1 MLGMGLGMV
10 ARGARRWIT
19 LRLPMVVTLACV
31 MAVQGL
37 TGAAAVSEQVTTTF
51 PGDRSGANWV
61 FQQPEG
67 GLVSIGWTAVSEIWA
82 DGTQLAM
89 VRHHVDGRLDTSFG
103 TDGKVLLPVRP
114 QQERTASAVMLDDGR
129 IVTLSSRDAGG
140 FIVHRFRDDGSLDD
154 SFGDDGLAT
163 FGFDPDADD
172 GAPRRVEEPGTLYAR
187 DLVGLDDGSLFV
199 YGTAH
204 MFGQRLF
211 LMKVAPDGRIDQ
223 SFGVDGFVMT
233 EVLGQEGPDFIGT
246 GPLRELPD
254 GSFVGVFS
262 QDFRQHLL
270 RYRPDGSIDREWG
283 DQGIATV
290 PGRSL
295 RLRSVE
301 VHGDDGH
308 LLLSV
313 SLTGDSAVAAAVL
326 RVTPDGGLDTRF
338 ADGGQLTIPDLE
350 VAPMLAVGP
359 AGTFVATTLDP
370 NEVRRYDLRGQL
382 LERCSS
388 AASLVFTPLVLD
400 DFRIVVPGSTSSDS
414 GGSFSLEWFGT
425 KRIPS
430 PSGFMDVGGTTH
442 EPGIIAVADA
452 GFVGGF
458 TDGTFRPGESVSRGQ
473 LATIVARAFDL
484 PPGSSPFSDV
494 AGTTHEEAISAVAT
508 AEIVGG
514 FTDGT
519 FRPGESVSRG
529 QLATI
534 VARAFDLPPGS
545 SPFSD
550 VAGTTHEEA
559 ISAVATAE
567 IVGGFTDGTFRPGE
581 SVSRGQLATIVA
593 RAFELP

>member
-1 MLGMGLGMV
+1 MG
-10 ARGARRWIT
+10 ARGARRWRA

-31 MAVQGL
+31 MAAQGL

-51 PGDRSGANWV
+51 PGDSSGAGRV
-61 FQQPEG
+61 FQQPQG
-67 GLVSIGWTAVSEIWA
+67 GLVSIGSTSVSEIWA
-82 DGTQLAM
+82 DGTQFAM

-103 TDGKVLLPVRP
+103 SEGTVLLPVRP
-114 QQERTASAVMLDDGR
+114 QEERTASTVMLDDGR
-129 IVTLSSRDAGG
+129 IVTLSDRGIRGG
-140 FIVHRFRDDGSLDD
+140 FIVHRFRDDGSLDH

-199 YGTAH
+199 YGTAR

-211 LMKVAPDGRIDQ
+211 LMKVTPDGRIDQ
-223 SFGVDGFVMT
+223 SFGVDGFVVT
-233 EVLGQEGPDFIGT
+233 EVLGQDGPNFIGA

-270 RYRPDGSIDREWG
+270 RFRPDGSIDREWG

-295 RLRSVE
+295 RLRSME

-308 LLLSV
+308 LLLSA

-338 ADGGQLTIPDLE
+338 ADGGQLTMPHLE

-359 AGTFVATTLDP
+359 AGTFVATTNNP
-370 NEVRRYDLRGQL
+370 TEVRRYDSRGQL
-382 LERCSS
+382 LERYSS

-400 DFRIVVPGSTSSDS
+400 DFRIVVPGSTSLDS

-425 KRIPS
+425 KRTPS

-442 EPGIIAVADA
+442 EPGITAVADA

-458 TDGTFRPGESVSRGQ
+458 ADGTFRPGE
-473 LATIVARAFDL
+473 
-484 PPGSSPFSDV
+484 P
-494 AGTTHEEAISAVAT
+494 
-508 AEIVGG
+508 
-514 FTDGT
+514 
-519 FRPGESVSRG
+519 
-529 QLATI
+529 
-534 VARAFDLPPGS
+534 
-545 SPFSD
+545 
-550 VAGTTHEEA
+550 
-559 ISAVATAE
+559 
-567 IVGGFTDGTFRPGE
+567 
-581 SVSRGQLATIVA
+581 VSRGQLATIVA